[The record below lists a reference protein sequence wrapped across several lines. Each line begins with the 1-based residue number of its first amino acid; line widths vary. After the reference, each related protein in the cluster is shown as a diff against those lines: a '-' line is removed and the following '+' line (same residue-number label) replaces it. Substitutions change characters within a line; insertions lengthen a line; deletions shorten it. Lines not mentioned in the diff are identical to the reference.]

1 MEASSRLGIAHGHY
15 PRRTGEVRRRRG
27 APIVRDHAQTI
38 RQVIEREIMPES
50 TQEKLKRVRTP
61 RVHITYEVE
70 TDGARIIKEL
80 PFVMGVIGNFSGS
93 HPTQE
98 LRPLE
103 ERKFVE
109 INRDNFDNVMKR
121 MGPGLETRVENTI
134 EGNGTTFSV
143 QLAFNSLSDFEP
155 ANIIQ
160 QVEPLKKLLETR
172 NHLRDLISKVDRSAE
187 LEGILEQVLKNTE
200 DLEKL
205 STELGVKAAAGTPSD
220 GEGPADDRPKS

>member
-1 MEASSRLGIAHGHY
+1 
-15 PRRTGEVRRRRG
+15 
-27 APIVRDHAQTI
+27 
-38 RQVIEREIMPES
+38 MPES

-121 MGPGLETRVENTI
+121 MSPGLQTRVENTI
-134 EGNGTTFSV
+134 EGNGTTIPV

-155 ANIIQ
+155 ASIIQ

-172 NHLRDLISKVDRSAE
+172 NRLRDLVSKVDRSAE
-187 LEGILEQVLKNTE
+187 LEKIVEQVLKNTA

-205 STELGVKAAAGTPSD
+205 SSELGVKTDGGPSD
-220 GEGPADDRPKS
+220 SAGPADDPSKS